1 VDAKLG
7 SIVIP
12 AYNEGAVIRRCLDEL
27 FTGLDPAEVEVVVA
41 CNGCTDDTAQQA
53 RDAGYAITVLDIP
66 EPGKVG
72 AIRAAE
78 RTLSALPRLYLD
90 ADVVMT
96 GDTVRQVLAAVDTD
110 EPRAA
115 RPEVRYDTSQSSW
128 AVRRY
133 YEARRALPGVM
144 SDLCAA
150 GSYAFSS
157 EARARFDEFPE
168 LTADDLFAA
177 RVVAPH
183 EIVVVD
189 TEPVVVHT
197 PRRARPLLRILKR
210 VYRGNRELAE
220 KMPDLARDTTASTS
234 RDLFRLLAQ
243 PRHTIDAMVYGWF
256 VVTARLLL
264 RFERGSTRWERDD
277 SSRG

>member
-1 VDAKLG
+1 VTAKLG

-41 CNGCTDDTAQQA
+41 CNGCTDDTVEQA
-53 RDAGYAITVLDIP
+53 RGAGYPITVLDLP

-72 AIRAAE
+72 AIRAGE
-78 RTLSALPRLYLD
+78 RAVSALPRLYLD

-110 EPRAA
+110 GAVGA
-115 RPEVRYDTSQSSW
+115 RPAVRYETAQSSW
-128 AVRRY
+128 PVRAY
-133 YEARRALPGVM
+133 YGARTELPGVM

-150 GSYAFSS
+150 GSYAFSAA
-157 EARARFDEFPE
+157 ARARFDEFPDV
-168 LTADDLFAA
+168 TADDLFAA
-177 RVVAPH
+177 RVVTPE

-189 TEPVVVHT
+189 TEPVVVHA
-197 PRRARPLLRILKR
+197 PRSTRPLLRILKR

-234 RDLFRLLAQ
+234 RDLLRLLRQ
-243 PRHTIDAMVYGWF
+243 PRHTVDAAVYGWF

-264 RFERGSTRWERDD
+264 RFERGPARWERDD
-277 SSRG
+277 SSRS